1 MLKELFSKKEEN
13 IIINNPLSGEIIDLK
28 DVPDDIFSN
37 KLIGEGFAIIPE
49 DNKVYSPVNGVIK
62 AILPTLH
69 SVGIKSSEGL
79 EILIHIGIDTVKLK
93 GEGFFTDKK
102 IGDKVEVNELL
113 IEFDNELILNEDLC
127 LVTPVVITNQELIES
142 LNIDYG
148 YKNSKEPVCDIK
160 LK

>member
-37 KLIGEGFAIIPE
+37 KLIGEGFAIIPD
-49 DNKVYSPVNGVIK
+49 DNRVYSPVNGVIK

-69 SVGIKSSEGL
+69 SVGIRSNEGL
-79 EILIHIGIDTVKLK
+79 EVLIHIGIDTVKLK
-93 GEGFFTDKK
+93 GEGFFNDKK
-102 IGDKVEVNELL
+102 IGDKVEVNDLL
-113 IEFDNELILNEDLC
+113 IEFDNELILKEDLC
-127 LVTPVVITNQELIES
+127 LVTPVVITNYELIES
-142 LNIDYG
+142 LKVDYG
-148 YKNSKEPVCDIK
+148 YKNSKEAVCELK